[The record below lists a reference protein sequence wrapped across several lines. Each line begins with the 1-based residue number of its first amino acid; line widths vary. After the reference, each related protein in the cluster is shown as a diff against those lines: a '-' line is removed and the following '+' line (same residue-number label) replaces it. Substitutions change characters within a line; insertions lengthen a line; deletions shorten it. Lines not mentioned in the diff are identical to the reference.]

1 MEQAVQT
8 YLPDIVSTGVCC
20 GFVLATVFNLTARV
34 ISTAL
39 IPFRRF

>member
-20 GFVLATVFNLTARV
+20 GFVLATIFNLTARA
-34 ISTAL
+34 INAAL
-39 IPFRRF
+39 TPFRKF